1 MDDPQLLVEKFEKDE
16 TYFKLLETVAQSE
29 AKIDKLKVENEE
41 LRTKIHDMKINSEKG
56 SSESEMIKNLQSE
69 QNRLE
74 KEINIKREKYYNV
87 EIITDIITNWAR
99 RVSVKVDENFGERQ
113 AQGTD
118 IVDLFVHITDKTCEL
133 INQIQDDS
141 LQKANMM
148 NDFLSDDFISKNIRV
163 RPNSG
168 KTFDEDKE
176 MKSHGS
182 KTHINKGN
190 QQDDSEENFLQVE
203 FQDAR

>member
-1 MDDPQLLVEKFEKDE
+1 VDDPQLLVEKFEKDE

-87 EIITDIITNWAR
+87 EIITDIITNWA
-99 RVSVKVDENFGERQ
+99 
-113 AQGTD
+113 
-118 IVDLFVHITDKTCEL
+118 
-133 INQIQDDS
+133 
-141 LQKANMM
+141 
-148 NDFLSDDFISKNIRV
+148 
-163 RPNSG
+163 
-168 KTFDEDKE
+168 
-176 MKSHGS
+176 
-182 KTHINKGN
+182 
-190 QQDDSEENFLQVE
+190 
-203 FQDAR
+203 